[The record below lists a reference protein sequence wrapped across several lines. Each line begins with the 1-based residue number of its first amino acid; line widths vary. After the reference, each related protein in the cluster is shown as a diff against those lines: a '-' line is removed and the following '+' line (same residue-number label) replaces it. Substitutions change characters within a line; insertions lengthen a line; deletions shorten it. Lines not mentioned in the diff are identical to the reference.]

1 MDRDDKILAYLQG
14 KLASPDH
21 VRFEKEMAVDKSL
34 AAEVALMRSVRAQL
48 ASGPKMPNPDQGW
61 ARLSEA
67 ICEPARPA
75 NENRRPWRQLAQY
88 AAVACVAIAT
98 WQVVAVPRLG
108 NEPAPETFRAASEAA
123 DAFTLQ
129 VKFADTATMTEIT
142 AVLGPLGGM
151 ITNGPS
157 ALGILRISFENEE
170 ARRQARVALETRD
183 DLVEFALE
191 Q

>member
-14 KLASPDH
+14 KLASPDNA
-21 VRFEKEMAVDKSL
+21 RFEEEMAADKSL

-48 ASGPKMPNPDQGW
+48 ASGPKMPDPDQGW
-61 ARLSEA
+61 ARLSDA
-67 ICEPARPA
+67 IGEPMRPA
-75 NENRRPWRQLAQY
+75 NENRKPWRQLVQY
-88 AAVACVAIAT
+88 AAVACLAIVT
-98 WQVVAVPRLG
+98 WQVVALPRLG
-108 NEPAPETFRAASEAA
+108 NVIAPETFRAASEAT

-142 AVLGPLGGM
+142 ALLAPLGAM
-151 ITNGPS
+151 ITGGPS
-157 ALGILRISFENEE
+157 ALGILRISFENDA
-170 ARRQARVALETRD
+170 ARQQARAALETRD